1 MLNKKNT
8 IEQKGEGNFAI
19 QNSQLHITI
28 SIYDEIKRLAREG
41 KRNDVVSLLKE
52 VHDLV
57 GTTHP
62 LYPHYRYKP
71 VQFGNTT
78 VLEHESLTKEAEEKY
93 PLHYRGQFS
102 VPNEKMKGYSDIH
115 EMVQAAFFKQE
126 EIEINMSSF
135 TTWLGDHL
143 VETPNLDQSMKYGK
157 WVIVPKP
164 LPEPLKLKF
173 YIKGNPD
180 ISIMDYL
187 ELSISGKEGNRFVL
201 ADNSRQENAHLL
213 ISLKLPINDTTGNEA
228 KINVKLMPGQESNV
242 KANLKLLRFLTLV
255 TGSGKATIAFKN
267 LTEDKD
273 FIVASSF
280 SFEGNTKDL
289 DRDYQ
294 FINRLNK
301 IEDHFNL
308 SFTVP
313 EEMDQSDWEAVEILE
328 HMMENKPIK
337 RSLQR
342 LTANLNDKGTIL
354 NLVELFEKEENVRKL
369 MIAQTGPEARIELFG
384 AVIPIEKLQTV
395 YNSLVIDDI
404 DRVKGKIAFMDE
416 GDSITIT
423 FLPGS
428 DPEFNEYYFA
438 KRPNQVL

>member
-1 MLNKKNT
+1 MLNKENT

-41 KRNDVVSLLKE
+41 KRSEVVSLLKE

-78 VLEHESLTKEAEEKY
+78 VLEHEPLTKEAEEKY
-93 PLHYRGQFS
+93 PLHYRGQLSF
-102 VPNEKMKGYSDIH
+102 PKEKMQQYENIQ
-115 EMVQAAFFKQE
+115 EMVQDAFFKQE
-126 EIEINMSSF
+126 EIVINMSSF
-135 TTWLGDHL
+135 TTWLGEHMVD
-143 VETPNLDQSMKYGK
+143 TPNLDESMKEGK
-157 WVIVPKP
+157 WIIVPKP

-180 ISIMDYL
+180 ISILDYL
-187 ELSISGKEGNRFVL
+187 ELSVSGKEGSRFIL
-201 ADNSRQENAHLL
+201 ADNSRQENTSLL
-213 ISLKLPINDTTGNEA
+213 ISLKLPISDAAENEA
-228 KINVKLMPGQESNV
+228 KINVKLKPGQETNV

-280 SFEGNTKDL
+280 SFDGNTKNL
-289 DRDYQ
+289 DKDYQ
-294 FINRLNK
+294 FIKRLNK
-301 IEDHFNL
+301 LESHFNL
-308 SFTVP
+308 TFTVP
-313 EEMDQSDWEAVEILE
+313 EEMDKSDWEAIEILE

-337 RSLQR
+337 RNLQK
-342 LTANLNDKGTIL
+342 LTANLNDKETIQ
-354 NLVELFEKEENVRKL
+354 NLVDLFEKEENVKKL
-369 MIAQTGPEARIELFG
+369 MIERTDPEARIELFG
-384 AVIPIEKLQTV
+384 EVIPIGKLQTI
-395 YNSLVIDDI
+395 YNSLKIDDL
-404 DRVKGKIAFMDE
+404 DRVKGKIAYMDE
-416 GDSITIT
+416 GESIIMT
-423 FLPGS
+423 FLPGN
-428 DPEFNEYYFA
+428 DPKFNEYYFA
-438 KRPNQVL
+438 KKNDD

>member
-1 MLNKKNT
+1 MLNKNNT

-41 KRNDVVSLLKE
+41 KRNEVVSLLKE

-71 VQFGNTT
+71 VQFGDTT
-78 VLEHESLTKEAEEKY
+78 VLEHEPLTKEAEEKY

-102 VPNEKMKGYSDIH
+102 FPKDKMQQYENIQ
-115 EMVQAAFFKQE
+115 EMVQDAFFKQE
-126 EIEINMSSF
+126 EIVINMSSF
-135 TTWLGDHL
+135 TTWLGDHM
-143 VETPNLDQSMKYGK
+143 VDTPNLDESMKDGK

-180 ISIMDYL
+180 ISILDYL
-187 ELSISGKEGNRFVL
+187 ELSVSGKEGSRFIL
-201 ADNSRQENAHLL
+201 ADNSRQENTPLL
-213 ISLKLPINDTTGNEA
+213 ISLKLPISDAAENEA
-228 KINVKLMPGQESNV
+228 KINVKLKLGQESNV
-242 KANLKLLRFLTLV
+242 KANLTLLRFLTSV

-280 SFEGNTKDL
+280 SFDGNTKDL
-289 DRDYQ
+289 DKDYQ
-294 FINRLNK
+294 FIKRLSK
-301 IEDHFNL
+301 LESHFNL
-308 SFTVP
+308 TFTVP
-313 EEMDQSDWEAVEILE
+313 EEMDKSDWEAIEILE
-328 HMMENKPIK
+328 HMKKNKPIK
-337 RSLQR
+337 RNLQK
-342 LTANLNDKGTIL
+342 LTANLDDKETIQ
-354 NLVELFEKEENVRKL
+354 NLVDLFEKDENVKKL
-369 MIAQTGPEARIELFG
+369 MIEQSGSEARIELFDE
-384 AVIPIEKLQTV
+384 VIPLEKLQTI
-395 YNSLVIDDI
+395 YNSLKIDDL
-404 DRVKGKIAFMDE
+404 DRVKKKIAYMDE
-416 GDSITIT
+416 GESIKIT
-423 FLPGS
+423 FLPGD

-438 KRPNQVL
+438 KINDN